1 VAARVADRLGPP
13 PHARVAHRLLRP
25 GPAIL
30 SLDGDI
36 LHAVA
41 RLRRPWLDRAV
52 AGYSRLG
59 NNGELWVAIG
69 CAVALQRGTPRP
81 AVVTAAT
88 VWGTLV
94 TNYAIKRVVRRAR
107 PAGEHLPAAL
117 IDAPASTSFPSSHAA
132 MSAAAAVMLPR
143 VFVPAAVAM
152 AASRVYLGVHYPS
165 DVAAGVLVGVVCGTA
180 GATLVGR

>member
-1 VAARVADRLGPP
+1 MT
-13 PHARVAHRLLRP
+13 
-25 GPAIL
+25 
-30 SLDGDI
+30 LDHDI

-59 NNGELWVAIG
+59 NKGELWVAIG
-69 CAVALQRGTPRP
+69 CAVALHRGTPRP

-94 TNYAIKRVVRRAR
+94 TNYAIKRVVRRSR

-117 IDAPASTSFPSSHAA
+117 IAAPASTSFPSSHAA
-132 MSAAAAVMLPR
+132 MAAAAAMVLPPI
-143 VFVPAAVAM
+143 VAPAALAM

-165 DVAAGVLVGVVCGTA
+165 DVAAGVLVGAVCGAA
-180 GATLVGR
+180 GATLGHR

>member
-1 VAARVADRLGPP
+1 M
-13 PHARVAHRLLRP
+13 
-25 GPAIL
+25 
-30 SLDGDI
+30 
-36 LHAVA
+36 A

-59 NNGELWVAIG
+59 NGGELWVALG

-88 VWGTLV
+88 VWGTLAI
-94 TNYAIKRVVRRAR
+94 NYGIKRVVRRSR
-107 PAGEHLPAAL
+107 PDGDDLPAAL

-132 MSAAAAVMLPR
+132 MAAAAAVVLPG
-143 VFVPAAVAM
+143 VVAPAAVVM

-165 DVAAGVLVGVVCGTA
+165 DVAAGVVVGLVCGAA
-180 GATLVGR
+180 GATLGAR

>member
-1 VAARVADRLGPP
+1 MAARLADRLGAA
-13 PHARVAHRLLRP
+13 PHARIAHRL
-25 GPAIL
+25 L

-59 NNGELWVAIG
+59 NCGELWVAIG
-69 CAVALQRGTPRP
+69 CVVALQRGTPRP

-88 VWGTLV
+88 VWGTLAS
-94 TNYAIKRVVRRAR
+94 TSRSSASCAGAARGRAPAGGADRR
-107 PAGEHLPAAL
+107 AGEHVV
-117 IDAPASTSFPSSHAA
+117 PSSHAA
-132 MSAAAAVMLPR
+132 MAAAAAVVLPP
-143 VFVPAAVAM
+143 VVAPAAAVM

-165 DVAAGVLVGVVCGTA
+165 DVAAGVLVGVVCGAA
-180 GATLVGR
+180 GATLGGR